1 MLIFY
6 ILLVVVQVKMYRLGI
21 PASWVV
27 QFCLTS
33 IWGLSMFV
41 NYIEYKGGNRSV

>member
-1 MLIFY
+1 MLIVY
-6 ILLVVVQVKMYRLGI
+6 ILLVVVQVMMFRSGI
-21 PASWVV
+21 PASWLV

-41 NYIEYKGGNRSV
+41 DYIEDRGNRSV